1 MWQKLCQLFLL
12 VSAGASPWITPQ
24 SLVWRTLYTKILA
37 QVQLSSDPLSPNLP
51 CFLWEG
57 TALQLQCFFF
67 VLIFIISAV
76 EIMKS
81 CKACGESYCMTEQ
94 VGIWSLAQGRFD
106 SAHGCWWTSAG
117 CRGNWTCEHIPVL
130 ATRRQSCSGG
140 WNNLID
146 WVKAQWE
153 EPKNWRVSE
162 DWW

>member
-1 MWQKLCQLFLL
+1 MQQKLCQLLLL

-24 SLVWRTLYTKILA
+24 SCLA
-37 QVQLSSDPLSPNLP
+37 YSVHKDTSAGSAVLRSTQPKSPLFPLRGNSTT
-51 CFLWEG
+51 G
-57 TALQLQCFFF
+57 SVFFF

-81 CKACGESYCMTEQ
+81 CKACGESYCMAEQ

-117 CRGNWTCEHIPVL
+117 CRGNWTCEHIPLL
-130 ATRRQSCSGG
+130 ATRRRSCSDGG
-140 WNNLID
+140 NNLID

-162 DWW
+162 DGW